1 MRPRLA
7 QQPTMSSPIQPDLPG
22 ILVALPEELGSLAE
36 RSVETKRVQG
46 LEVLVLELEGGFR
59 ALACVGGVGKVMAA
73 RAAALLFSEGA
84 DGLLVC
90 GVGGGLHHDLKPGT
104 LVHCQRAIQ
113 RDLAVR
119 RGRETEPTPEW
130 LAAWER
136 EASGPRATYLTA
148 DRAVFH
154 PVRSWLVTRGR
165 SEACL
170 ADMETAAAA
179 AVAAQAGLPWAALRA
194 VTDQPSLKAT
204 RTFHEHF
211 ATQAGRAASTVPGLL
226 RSLAGVSD

>member
-1 MRPRLA
+1 MRARPA
-7 QQPTMSSPIQPDLPG
+7 QHPMKSSPVLPG
-22 ILVALPEELGSLAE
+22 ILVALPQELGELLE
-36 RSVETKRVQG
+36 FRVETRHAQG
-46 LEVLVLELEGGFR
+46 LDVELLEFEGGQR

-84 DGLLVC
+84 TGLLVC
-90 GVGGGLHHDLKPGT
+90 GVGGGLHRDLVPGT
-104 LVHCQRAIQ
+104 LVHCQRAVQ

-119 RGRETEPTPEW
+119 QGRESEPDPAW

-136 EASGPRATYLTA
+136 TVEGARATFLTA

-165 SEACL
+165 PEPCL

-179 AVAAQAGLPWAALRA
+179 AVAARAGLPWAALRA
-194 VTDQPSLKAT
+194 VTDQPSLRAT

-211 ATQAGRAASTVPGLL
+211 AAQAGRAASTVPGLL